1 MVDLKVP
8 PGTDPGMFGDDD
20 NEDYLDLSKVRS
32 FQIEL
37 VKRITKDAL
46 DKMKTFNGAMEQ
58 NQNAKAQ
65 QASSSPIIIGGS
77 TTNNASTKSDLNTFA
92 QAGAHPNKTLVT
104 SMV

>member
-8 PGTDPGMFGDDD
+8 PGTDSGMFGDDD

-46 DKMKTFNGAMEQ
+46 VACGNHGKTAV
-58 NQNAKAQ
+58 
-65 QASSSPIIIGGS
+65 
-77 TTNNASTKSDLNTFA
+77 
-92 QAGAHPNKTLVT
+92 AHPDIA
-104 SMV
+104 